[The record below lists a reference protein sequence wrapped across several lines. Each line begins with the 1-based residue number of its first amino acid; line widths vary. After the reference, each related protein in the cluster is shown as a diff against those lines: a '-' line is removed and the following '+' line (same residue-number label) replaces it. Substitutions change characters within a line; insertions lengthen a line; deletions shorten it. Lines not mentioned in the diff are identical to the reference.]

1 MRESSRRDSRKG
13 RLRVVHPDAAGID
26 VGSEEHWVAVPEGR
40 GPVRRFAAFT
50 ADLVQLAAWL
60 KSCGVTT
67 VAMESTGV
75 YWIPLFQVLE
85 AAGLEV
91 CLVNTKHL
99 RNVPGRKSDV
109 LDCQWLQQMH
119 SFGLLAASFRPK
131 DDICVLRSYL
141 RHRDTLVKDS
151 TIQVERMQK
160 ALTQMNVLLH
170 NVLSDITG
178 VTGLKIL
185 RAIIAGE
192 RDELTLARMKHP
204 LVRSDED
211 TIARSLHGDYR
222 PEHLFALRQAIEL
235 YDTYHAK
242 IRDCDR
248 QIEEQLQK
256 IQSHQHFDPAR
267 VPTSRPRRRG
277 EPHGDFRS
285 GLYRVAGV
293 DLTEIDG
300 IKVNTVL
307 VLLSEIGPDLSRFPT
322 VKHFCSWLGL
332 CPNPQ
337 ISGGRNK
344 GDRSRRVVNRAAQ
357 ALRLAAQTLRN
368 SRSAL
373 GAYFRRLLPR
383 LGPARTIKAVAHK
396 LARLVYRLL
405 TGSTPYNDPG
415 SDAYEAR
422 FRHQQIRT
430 LTRRARALGLR
441 LVDPLAA
448 PGQEGGVS

>member
-1 MRESSRRDSRKG
+1 MKESSGRDSRSR
-13 RLRVVHPDAAGID
+13 RLKVVHSDAAGID
-26 VGSEEHWVAVPEGR
+26 VGSEDHWVAVPEGR
-40 GPVRRFAAFT
+40 GPVRRFPAFT
-50 ADLVQLAAWL
+50 ADLLQLAAWL

-131 DDICVLRSYL
+131 DEICVLRSYL

-151 TIQVERMQK
+151 TVQVERMQK

-185 RAIIAGE
+185 RAIVAGE
-192 RDELTLARMKHP
+192 RDAVTMARMRNPRVH
-204 LVRSDED
+204 SDED
-211 TIARSLHGDYR
+211 TIARSLQGDYR
-222 PEHLFALRQAIEL
+222 AEHLFALRQALEL
-235 YDTYHAK
+235 YDTYRAK
-242 IRDCDR
+242 IDDCDR
-248 QIEEQLQK
+248 QIDEQLQR
-256 IQSHQHFDPAR
+256 IQSHEHFDPTRTPA
-267 VPTSRPRRRG
+267 SRPRRKG

-285 GLYRVAGV
+285 GLYRVSGV
-293 DLTEIDG
+293 DLTQIDG
-300 IKVNTVL
+300 VKVNTVL

-322 VKHFCSWLGL
+322 EKHFCSWLGL

-357 ALRLAAQTLRN
+357 ALRIAAQTLRK
-368 SRSAL
+368 SHSAL

-405 TGSTPYNDPG
+405 TGSTSYTDQG
-415 SDAYEAR
+415 SAAYEAR
-422 FRHQQIRT
+422 FRAQQIRT
-430 LTRRARALGLR
+430 LTSRAAALGLR
-441 LVDPLAA
+441 LVDPLVA